1 MAATVNTLAAV
12 FSQVLIATTDEARE
26 GMRQGCFNYLCSGG
40 FRTTGMMAILGGM
53 NPRPLTLVLH
63 LVAITLTSMGYLLS
77 PFPSPRRF
85 WHSLRTF
92 AVKIYILNTF
102 LLFSHPCFT
111 CSTTVT
117 YCCLVDLLCY
127 LSVGFENVGCT
138 FGG

>member
-102 LLFSHPCFT
+102 LLFLHTCFT

-117 YCCLVDLLCY
+117 YLL
-127 LSVGFENVGCT
+127 S
-138 FGG
+138 